1 LIYKAG
7 EVMTELTRHL
17 PSIKYIQDQ
26 TAFADILQ
34 EGKMDREHLTR
45 LVQEIVQEK
54 REALLEGH
62 ESFESTPRQQLVD
75 YIVKELKKRH
85 DTLMSSAFHSVINAT
100 GVVLHTNLGRA
111 LLNEE
116 AVAAVSSV
124 AAGYSDVE
132 FDLAKGQ
139 RGSRNE
145 KIERLLTLLTGA
157 EAALVVNNNAAA
169 VFLILRAFAKHQEVI
184 VSRGELIEIGGSFR
198 ISSIM
203 EESDALLV
211 EVGTTNKTHEQDYID
226 AINDKT
232 TMLLKVHHSNF
243 KMSGFTAE
251 VSREKLI
258 ELAHEKDIVYYEDL
272 GSGAL
277 YPFEQKGIGE
287 EPTVQAVLEKGP
299 DLVSMSGD
307 KLLGGPQAGIILGKK
322 RYIDRLKNHQLM
334 RTLRT
339 DKMTLAALMMT
350 LQTYLNKAKLEASLP
365 TIQNI
370 IVDEETLYKRAE
382 RLCYGLNELNEIR
395 AEIKTSAAYVGGGT
409 MPDIALPSY
418 AVTVQSAG
426 VSAGALARLLRAHRP
441 AIIGRVE
448 ADRLL
453 LDVRTIEEVQHRSII
468 GVFEALHSV
477 GAGDK
482 ESL

>member
-1 LIYKAG
+1 
-7 EVMTELTRHL
+7 VTESLRHL

-26 TAFADILQ
+26 SAFADILQ
-34 EGKMDREHLTR
+34 EGKMDQEHLTR
-45 LVQEIVQEK
+45 LAQEIVQEK
-54 REALLEGH
+54 RKALLEGN
-62 ESFESTPRQQLVD
+62 ESFALVSRQQLVAQ
-75 YIVKELKKRH
+75 IIKELKKRH
-85 DTLMSSAFHSVINAT
+85 DTLMSSAFHPVINAT
-100 GVVLHTNLGRA
+100 GIVLHTNLGRA
-111 LLNEE
+111 RLNEE
-116 AVAAVSSV
+116 AVVAVSEV

-132 FDLAKGQ
+132 FDLAMGQ
-139 RGSRNE
+139 RGYRNE
-145 KIERLLTLLTGA
+145 KVERLLTLLTGA

-169 VFLILRAFAKHQEVI
+169 VFLVLRALAKHQEVI

-226 AINDKT
+226 AINDRT

-243 KMSGFTAE
+243 KISGFTAE
-251 VSREKLI
+251 VSRDMLI
-258 ELAHEKDIVYYEDL
+258 ELAHEQDIVYYEDL

-287 EPTVQAVLEKGP
+287 EPTVQAILKKGA

-322 RYIDRLKNHQLM
+322 KYIDRLKKHQLM

-339 DKMTLAALMMT
+339 DKMTLAALVTT
-350 LQTYLNKAKLEASLP
+350 LQAYLNEAKLEISLP

-370 IVDEETLYKRAE
+370 VVDEEILHEQAE
-382 RLCYGLNELNEIR
+382 RLCFGLNQLKEIR

-409 MPDIALPSY
+409 MPDVALQSY
-418 AVTVQSAG
+418 VVSVQSAG
-426 VSAGALARLLRAHRP
+426 VSAEELARILRAHRP
-441 AIIGRVE
+441 AAIVGRVE
-448 ADRLL
+448 AERFL
-453 LDVRTIEEVQHRSII
+453 LDVRTIEEAQHRTII
-468 GVFEALHSV
+468 GAFKTVSDVIIA
-477 GAGDK
+477 DK
-482 ESL
+482 EEL